1 MMYKSTFSGLTVL
14 ILFLFVNTAEAQVQ
28 DLIKQGLEVW
38 HSDVPDADNTPDI
51 SPSFTIEDG
60 VLTSMGRPLG
70 HLITNDEYS
79 NYRLETEY
87 RFPEKPG
94 NCGILVHASTPRAL
108 YDMFP
113 KSIEVQMEHK
123 NAGDFWCIREDI
135 KVENMEKRRKGT
147 KENWGGNEGQERRIR
162 KLTDN
167 SEKPLGEWNYMV
179 IECLDNE
186 IKVWVN
192 GDLVNHGYDATT
204 RKGQIAVQAEGAK
217 VEFRKLTVEPIKEL
231 SDEG

>member
-167 SEKPLGEWNYMV
+167 SEKPLGEWNHMV

>member
-1 MMYKSTFSGLTVL
+1 TFSGLTVL

-79 NYRLETEY
+79 NYRLEAEY

-135 KVENMEKRRKGT
+135 KVEDMEKRRKGS

-167 SEKPLGEWNYMV
+167 SEKPLGEWNHMV

-192 GDLVNHGYDATT
+192 GDLVNHGYEA
-204 RKGQIAVQAEGAK
+204 
-217 VEFRKLTVEPIKEL
+217 
-231 SDEG
+231 